1 MRLDDGSL
9 LRVNYDAHNGHPYT
23 PVGRILI
30 ERNIIPREDMSMD
43 RIRKWM
49 AENPDGGKELR
60 RQNKSYVFFRNTGL
74 PENEEAR
81 GAQGVPLTAGALDRG
96 RPRAARLRHAVLHR
110 GRPADRDA
118 RHRTRNS
125 AG

>member
-1 MRLDDGSL
+1 
-9 LRVNYDAHNGHPYT
+9 
-23 PVGRILI
+23 
-30 ERNIIPREDMSMD
+30 MD

-74 PENEEAR
+74 PENEEAS
-81 GAQGVPLTAGALDRG
+81 GAQGVPLTALALDRG

-110 GRPADRDA
+110 GPSCRSRPR
-118 RHRTRNS
+118 RRTPNS
-125 AG
+125 AA